1 MTDENKDICPE
12 TPEMLELPEEQE
24 VPEEQEIIPFPETPE
39 AAPEE
44 PKEVVSWYIPQE
56 PQGREVVSYYVQRD
70 PMPQNVWQQAAKKEK
85 RRSRL
90 WLWISLAVL
99 AVTVG
104 AAAAAAASTG
114 PCPTATA
121 TTPAAL
127 WTFSAARPPAFPG
140 FRETP
145 ASAWPAGTP
154 RASP

>member
-1 MTDENKDICPE
+1 M
-12 TPEMLELPEEQE
+12 
-24 VPEEQEIIPFPETPE
+24 
-39 AAPEE
+39 
-44 PKEVVSWYIPQE
+44 VSWYIPKE
-56 PQGREVVSYYVQRD
+56 PQGREAVRSCYVQRD

-104 AAAAAAASTG
+104 WRWCWRPYWAAIAAAVSIG